1 MDRKLKEILS
11 GIQENERNAIREKE
25 DDGLKQVQK
34 FLNPVLD
41 VKNDYENVRRT
52 LLPGTASWILEDF
65 LFKAWAGESQEEAG
79 KVLWVSGSPGSG
91 KTFISLVPYSPSH
104 WNILLHCFNPKFTN
118 KTDLSGCYTLV
129 GSLRGR

>member
-1 MDRKLKEILS
+1 MDQKLEAILT
-11 GIQENERNAIREKE
+11 GMQEKDKNAIREKE
-25 DDGLKQVQK
+25 NDGLKQVQQ

-65 LFKAWAGESQEEAG
+65 LFKAWAGESEEEAG

-91 KTFISLVPYSPSH
+91 KTFIS
-104 WNILLHCFNPKFTN
+104 
-118 KTDLSGCYTLV
+118 
-129 GSLRGR
+129 